1 MEGDSRCILPVWISC
16 SGRSHFLE
24 NLGLLVVLWYRRRA
38 ERFPFFT
45 ALITLVVIKTIV
57 LYLVLHYGTKDGV
70 FLYLLVIGCSD
81 TILQLCVVYEIASR
95 VFGRWMFGHKT
106 CEAVLPGC
114 CGLSLWVAFGLT
126 WLASPPARTWMQSFS
141 TKGNLFAAALQS
153 ELFVAMMALSIHARL
168 PWRTHVAKIAQG
180 LGAYSLLGVL
190 IETGHSYFGVGRE
203 LPAFIVLSHVRMAA
217 YLACV
222 NYWIISLWREERPVR
237 TMTPEMR
244 EKMFTLQMLLEYDL
258 EDLRSRKEL

>member
-1 MEGDSRCILPVWISC
+1 MHL
-16 SGRSHFLE
+16 SGIDLLFWLLGFLE
-24 NLGLLVVLWYRRRA
+24 NLGLLVVLVYRRRA

-45 ALITLVVIKTIV
+45 ALITLNVIRTIV
-57 LYLVLHYGTKDGV
+57 LYLVLRYSTRDGY
-70 FLYLLVIGCSD
+70 FYSYWSLAILD
-81 TILQLCVVYEIASR
+81 TILQLCVAYEVASR
-95 VFGRWMFGHKT
+95 VFRPLDVWAHDLRSSF
-106 CEAVLPGC
+106 VWLL
-114 CGLSLWVAFGLT
+114 GLSLLVSFGLT
-126 WLASPPARTWMQSFS
+126 WLASPPARTWVQSLS
-141 TKGNLFAAALQS
+141 TKGDLFAAALQS

-180 LGAYSLLGVL
+180 LGAYSLLSVL

-217 YLACV
+217 YLVCV
-222 NYWIISLWREERPVR
+222 NYWIMSLWRKERPVR